1 MRTTVWCTTE
11 KPRWKG
17 CTRRCTVY
25 DSKMRRVA
33 KIKMNE
39 AVGGVAM
46 RVDVFRLIVQL
57 DMDTAVAM
65 SLVILLDQ
73 MYRTLRHNYLVAV
86 LEVDSAKKP

>member
-1 MRTTVWCTTE
+1 MRTTAWCTTE

-17 CTRRCTVY
+17 CTGRCTVY
-25 DSKMRRVA
+25 DSKMKRVA